1 MSQSS
6 KKSII
11 YNKEGG
17 KEIMFRI
24 VVIIGGQPLKGV
36 WFDSKNWTIEEVQH
50 LQENVLKNYSYY
62 LEYKN

>member
-1 MSQSS
+1 
-6 KKSII
+6 
-11 YNKEGG
+11 
-17 KEIMFRI
+17 MFRI
-24 VVIIGGQPLKGV
+24 VVIIGGQPLRGV